1 MINALHGMDAVFFGA
16 WLVLFCVKISL
27 FGWGPTDEIAEE
39 NQEALKNAKLNA
51 QLTGATLA
59 LTFAMGVLC
68 VVYHFFALICGF
80 LFLVVPRVALVAP
93 RKKAHPQ
100 RMGF

>member
-68 VVYHFFALICGF
+68 VVYHFL
-80 LFLVVPRVALVAP
+80 
-93 RKKAHPQ
+93 H
-100 RMGF
+100 